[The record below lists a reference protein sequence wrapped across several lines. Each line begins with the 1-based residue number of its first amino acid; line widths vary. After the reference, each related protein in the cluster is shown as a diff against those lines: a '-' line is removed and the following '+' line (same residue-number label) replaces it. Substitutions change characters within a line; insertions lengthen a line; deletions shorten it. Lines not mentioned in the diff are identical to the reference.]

1 MQPGSLRR
9 SLLALA
15 GATASLFA
23 TLAAAASA
31 DSPTTPPGRN
41 ADAALMR
48 ALQDH
53 AWTLQSATDT
63 AGKPVD
69 ALLVQGHPFVMRF
82 DGARVAV
89 QGGCNLMSAGWRL
102 TPQNGL
108 VVARTATTQKAC
120 EPALMAADSTM
131 AAALAAPLQVRV
143 ETGDAPRLHLVS
155 AAQQTLTFSGRR
167 TSTSLYGPP
176 TRMFLEVAAQRT
188 PCTPAQQ
195 PPTTCLQVREV
206 HFDKSGL
213 RSGAPGPWQPFYGE
227 IVGYT
232 HEPGVSN
239 VLRVNRFKRSHAP
252 ADGPSYVHELDLV
265 VESRV
270 ESK

>member
-1 MQPGSLRR
+1 MHSDSIRR
-9 SLLALA
+9 PLLALA
-15 GATASLFA
+15 SAVAAL
-23 TLAAAASA
+23 LAAQPASA
-31 DSPTTPPGRN
+31 AADSAAAPARRN
-41 ADAALMR
+41 ADAALVR

-53 AWTLQSATDT
+53 SWTLQSATDT

-82 DGARVAV
+82 EGARVAV

-102 TPQNGL
+102 TPQNSL
-108 VVARTATTQKAC
+108 VVARPATTQKAC

-131 AAALAAPLQVRV
+131 TAALAAPLAVRL

-155 AAQQTLTFSGRR
+155 AAQQTLTFSGQR
-167 TSTSLYGPP
+167 TSRSLYGVP
-176 TRMFLEVAAQRT
+176 TRLFLEVAAQR
-188 PCTPAQQ
+188 CTPAPQ
-195 PPTTCLQVREV
+195 PPATCLQVREV
-206 HFDKSGL
+206 RFDKNGL
-213 RSGAPGPWQPFYGE
+213 RSGTPGPWQPFNGE

-239 VLRVNRFKRSHAP
+239 VLRVNRFKRPQAT
-252 ADGPSYVHELDLV
+252 ADAPSYVYELDLV